1 MDWSRAKT
9 LLIIAFLLLDLFLGH
24 EVYKVRVLGEPAS
37 SRADATADAT
47 RDLLELWGIRVEIPL
62 PETAPNVAVLYVR
75 SPYDLGAVRAGG
87 KQVWEYQGLL
97 LAVWKRALRVTS
109 PRPDAV
115 AERLA
120 DEVFRFPEYRYD
132 PVQSLGSR
140 HVFVQTVNNL
150 PLFDVT
156 VEATVENGVL
166 RGYVQR
172 YAEVRQMGLA
182 YPAVPPQAALFTLV
196 RNGLLPPGA
205 VVRHVE
211 LGYTGYPT
219 GSEEQAL
226 LPVWRILASGRVY
239 YVNAITGGI
248 ERPPSLERAS
258 LLLK

>member
-9 LLIIAFLLLDLFLGH
+9 LLIVAFFLLDLFLGY
-24 EVYKVRVLGEPAS
+24 EVYHVRVLGEPFA
-37 SRADATADAT
+37 SRADAAEEAT
-47 RDLLELWGIRVEIPL
+47 RNLLAQWKVRVEAPL
-62 PETAPNVAVLYVR
+62 PETVPNVAVLYVR
-75 SPYDLGAVRAGG
+75 SPYDLGAVRASG
-87 KQVWEYQGLL
+87 KRVWEHQGLL
-97 LAVWKRALRVTS
+97 LAVWKRALRVS
-109 PRPDAV
+109 NPHPDAV

-132 PVQSLGSR
+132 PVQSQGDK
-140 HVFVQTVNNL
+140 HVFVQTVNHL

-156 VEATVENGVL
+156 VEVNVANGYL
-166 RGYVQR
+166 RSYMQR

-205 VVRHVE
+205 VVRRVE

-219 GSEEQAL
+219 GLEEQAL
-226 LPVWRILASGRVY
+226 LPVWRIVASGRVY
-239 YVNAITGGI
+239 YVNAITGGV
-248 ERPPSLERAS
+248 ERPSSLERAS